1 MRNKWER
8 RDGKEQSKKNFSS
21 DNRNSIRLIEKL
33 SLLPDK
39 IKTIKRKKLR

>member
-1 MRNKWER
+1 MKNKWER
-8 RDGKEQSKKNFSS
+8 REAKEQSKRNFAS
-21 DNRNSIRLIEKL
+21 DNRNSIRLLEKL